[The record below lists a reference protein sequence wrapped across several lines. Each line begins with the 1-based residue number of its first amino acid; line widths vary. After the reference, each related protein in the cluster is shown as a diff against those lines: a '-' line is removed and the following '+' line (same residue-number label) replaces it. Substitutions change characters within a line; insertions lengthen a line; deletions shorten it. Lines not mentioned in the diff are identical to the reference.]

1 MYITIIYNLA
11 QRSRFSPDLRACNTE
26 VVGEAPCPGESGYP
40 MRDNGAASSSGA
52 GLPVMRPCPERDR
65 NPELARETS

>member
-1 MYITIIYNLA
+1 MYITIIYNFA
-11 QRSRFSPDLRACNTE
+11 QRSKFGPDLHAYNRE
-26 VVGEAPCPGESGYP
+26 VVGEALRPGESGYP

-65 NPELARETS
+65 NLELARETS